1 MLLAQVVEFCMR
13 RAVWDELPRR
23 SGVSSRG
30 VRFIFIIIYA
40 KRDGSKL
47 HFCDI
52 LDYPWLALA
61 APGCSWLLPT
71 ASGCF

>member
-40 KRDGSKL
+40 KRDG
-47 HFCDI
+47 
-52 LDYPWLALA
+52 
-61 APGCSWLLPT
+61 
-71 ASGCF
+71 